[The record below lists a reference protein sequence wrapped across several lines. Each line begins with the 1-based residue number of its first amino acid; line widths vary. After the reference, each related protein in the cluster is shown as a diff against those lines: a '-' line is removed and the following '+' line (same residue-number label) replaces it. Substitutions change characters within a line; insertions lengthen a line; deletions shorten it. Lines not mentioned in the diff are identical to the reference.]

1 MTLAPHAPREG
12 SANVDRFHQMVTLVG
27 ELLYRGRYWLVY
39 FGVIALAIW
48 GCYRLLKT
56 VGALD

>member
-1 MTLAPHAPREG
+1 M
-12 SANVDRFHQMVTLVG
+12 DRFHRIMTIIG
-27 ELLYRGRYWLVY
+27 DLLHSGRYWLLY
-39 FGVIALAIW
+39 FGVIALAMW